1 MIFGKGRPKQNL
13 NFVLSNSHIEIVDHF
28 KYLGIIFAR
37 DWSFAKTLKN
47 NTEQAIKAMAVL
59 RRKFKSLNLT
69 IDLQIDLF
77 NKMIMPV
84 LLYGYEMWGYCNTK
98 QIERVQLQFLK
109 SIFNLKQSTPNV
121 TCMVYGDFGV
131 YPLEVDII
139 TRMISYWTRLI
150 APDTMKFS
158 NLFYK
163 FLFYSTSEKKS
174 AWLEYIKR
182 IVENCGFSGIWA
194 AQRVENT
201 RWFFQSIKQKI
212 KDLYVTEWFFT
223 VTNSSSCMN
232 YLYRLYKEN
241 IALERYLLKVPYELK
256 RNLCLFRTRNHR
268 LAVETGQWSNTDIN
282 E

>member
-13 NFVLSNSHIEIVDHF
+13 NFVLSNSPIEIVDHF

-37 DWSFAKTLKN
+37 GGSFAKTLKN

-59 RRKFKSLNLT
+59 RRKIKSLNLT

-77 NKMIMPV
+77 NKTKKPI

-121 TCMVYGDFGV
+121 TCMVYGEFGV

-150 APDTMKFS
+150 EPDTMKFS
-158 NLFYK
+158 NLFYN
-163 FLFYSTSEKKS
+163 FVLQYFREKS

-182 IVENCGFSGIWA
+182 IVENYGFSGIWA
-194 AQRVENT
+194 AQRVENM
-201 RWFFQSIKQKI
+201 RCFFSK
-212 KDLYVTEWFFT
+212 
-223 VTNSSSCMN
+223 
-232 YLYRLYKEN
+232 
-241 IALERYLLKVPYELK
+241 
-256 RNLCLFRTRNHR
+256 H
-268 LAVETGQWSNTDIN
+268 
-282 E
+282 